1 MFGLFSGRKKA
12 RESAMVTILN
22 DLLLQFG
29 GYVDFDPEKFV
40 RIIKDDPYVGGYLSG
55 KVTCDASIHMKNAG
69 LHKDDFSEVTGA
81 VLLGL
86 FGTTYL
92 PNVSSACRQ
101 HTQVNSI
108 QFQDGNNK
116 GADVAIFLRGL
127 RSQGRSMTEHPDYK
141 RAVDALKASN
151 FPDDLIRGNAYMGFH
166 FIWFTEYMI
175 EKHGYSMMT
184 QLMSMHSKPRIA

>member
-92 PNVSSACRQ
+92 QMFLLHA
-101 HTQVNSI
+101 
-108 QFQDGNNK
+108 GNIPK
-116 GADVAIFLRGL
+116 
-127 RSQGRSMTEHPDYK
+127 
-141 RAVDALKASN
+141 
-151 FPDDLIRGNAYMGFH
+151 LIP
-166 FIWFTEYMI
+166 
-175 EKHGYSMMT
+175 YSFKMATTKEPM
-184 QLMSMHSKPRIA
+184 